1 MTLDLDSTPVFDAS
15 LREEL
20 DLVGGPELHP
30 RLVAMFVEDCT
41 AMCVELDAALQANDS
56 PAAARVAHRVK
67 GGAAAI
73 GARRVVAVAR
83 AMEPSAKDGDI
94 GPSRELRAV
103 LDTEVGALTG
113 A

>member
-1 MTLDLDSTPVFDAS
+1 MTLDLDSIPVFDAS

-20 DLVGGPELHP
+20 NMVGGPELHP

-41 AMCVELDAALQANDS
+41 TMCVELDAALQAHDATTTS
-56 PAAARVAHRVK
+56 RVAHRIK

-73 GARRVVAVAR
+73 GARRVVAVAS
-83 AMEPSAKDGDI
+83 AMEHSSRDGDL

-103 LDTEVGALTG
+103 LDTEVAALTG